1 MTNRITI
8 IGQNSFLSQA
18 LQKQTPSNDWRY
30 LSHKDALSE
39 TGWIDKTDTL
49 INCAFHPDLR
59 TGAYS
64 PIKDIDFMLAGYIQ
78 NRPIHYIMLSSRAV
92 YGDAPK
98 DLILREDQPP
108 APITPYAQNKYT
120 SEQAVTDLLP
130 PDRLTILRMGN
141 IFGVERGRQTFF
153 GQMLS
158 GSLDHG
164 IMRFNIAPDAVRD
177 FLYAGQWARYMA
189 KIANAPKAGLYNI
202 GAGFG
207 ITTEELANWIIEIY
221 GEGHAEYTG
230 RSYEGQFILDTA
242 KAASAYNLEP
252 YTKEQLKKDCETVI
266 HESVT

>member
-108 APITPYAQNKYT
+108 AP
-120 SEQAVTDLLP
+120 
-130 PDRLTILRMGN
+130 MGN